1 VTLSTQRFVEF
12 VFKGVCSDRICVC
25 VYRGGVNVRTGLWT
39 SVSVLCTNSTKK
51 KVAESHICLHSQD
64 QLSHIFA
71 KRSNHLSGVTIQYAN
86 VCWCLGEHSS
96 SRSGM

>member
-25 VYRGGVNVRTGLWT
+25 VYRGGVNVRTGLWA

-51 KVAESHICLHSQD
+51 SSGESYMFAFTRSII
-64 QLSHIFA
+64 SHFREE
-71 KRSNHLSGVTIQYAN
+71 K
-86 VCWCLGEHSS
+86 
-96 SRSGM
+96 